1 MPKPSKVALVE
12 SSTSTASEKP
22 VRRSFTAADK
32 IRIVREA
39 ELCLEPGALGELL
52 RREGIYSSHLSKW
65 RALLREHGEH
75 GLAARKPGPVATKD
89 ARDEQLARMTR
100 ENARLQRELEVAN
113 RIIDLQKKVS
123 ELLAHTRATKEE
135 S

>member
-22 VRRSFTAADK
+22 VRRSFTAAEK
-32 IRIVREA
+32 VRIVDEA
-39 ELCLEPGALGELL
+39 AQCLEPGALGELL

-65 RALLREHGEH
+65 RSLLREHGKQ
-75 GLAARKPGPVATKD
+75 GLAARKPGPVSTKD
-89 ARDEQLARMTR
+89 TRDEQLARMTR
-100 ENARLQRELEVAN
+100 ENTRLQRELEVAT
-113 RIIDLQKKVS
+113 RLIALQKKAS
-123 ELLAHTRATKEE
+123 ELLSHMRETSDE

>member
-1 MPKPSKVALVE
+1 MPKPSKVVLE
-12 SSTSTASEKP
+12 DSSSFTPSQKP

-65 RALLREHGEH
+65 RALLREHGEQ

>member
-22 VRRSFTAADK
+22 VRRSFTAAEK
-32 IRIVREA
+32 VRIVDEA
-39 ELCLEPGALGELL
+39 AQCLEPGALGELL

-65 RALLREHGEH
+65 RSLLREHGKQ
-75 GLAARKPGPVATKD
+75 GLAARKPGPVSTKD
-89 ARDEQLARMTR
+89 TRDEQLARMTR
-100 ENARLQRELEVAN
+100 ENARLQRELEVAT
-113 RIIDLQKKVS
+113 RIIALQKKVS
-123 ELLAHTRATKEE
+123 ELLSHMRETSDE